1 MNARRDN
8 IAFML
13 GVLLAWIAQGS
24 IWYTMPLLFS
34 RAFSDNYFVV
44 GLLIALI
51 PLVEVAVAIPFG
63 YYADLGKIKHVA
75 FDSMLALL
83 VVPLL
88 FALKMGPLNAA
99 GVLLLGV
106 GGIGIWIAVT
116 AHVSHYFGR
125 KPKYIGYELAVMG
138 VGWVTGPI
146 LGGFLLGVFS
156 GVALAAAEIII
167 LAIASFIFVKTMRY
181 KIDVAYKTAPK
192 LGRLFGMEHRAMRRL
207 HKLAFPFLLLSF
219 LFAFFSYTVWVA
231 GPLMARIG
239 DISIFLGGAIIG
251 ALEAPYVF
259 GDALAAKF
267 YVRGGIKRLVSV
279 SVLLSL
285 VFMVISAVLVSSS
298 FFALIILFGT
308 ALLLGLADVAMLSAL
323 IDSDRRDTGEIA
335 AFSIMAGGM
344 GGALAVIITGA
355 TIAVYQLYV
364 ITATFGVLVVIFLL
378 YLHIRFKDIAF

>member
-8 IAFML
+8 VAFML

-34 RAFSDNYFVV
+34 KVLSDNYFVV
-44 GLLIALI
+44 GLLIAMI
-51 PLVEVAVAIPFG
+51 PLVEVVVAIPFG
-63 YYADLGKIKHVA
+63 YYADLGKIKYIA

-83 VVPLL
+83 AVPLL
-88 FALKMGPLNAA
+88 FALKVSSLNAA
-99 GVLLLGV
+99 GVFLIGA
-106 GGIGIWIAVT
+106 GGIGIWIAAT

-146 LGGFLLGVFS
+146 LGGFLLENFGGVM
-156 GVALAAAEIII
+156 LAAAETLI
-167 LAIASFIFVKTMRY
+167 LAIASFIFLKTMRY
-181 KIDVAYKTAPK
+181 KIDVTYKTAPK

-207 HKLAFPFLLLSF
+207 RLLAFPFLLLSF

-231 GPLMARIG
+231 GPLLARIG
-239 DISIFLGGAIIG
+239 DISIFLGGAVIG

-267 YVRGGIKRLVSV
+267 YVRGGVKRIVSV
-279 SVLLSL
+279 SVLLSF
-285 VFMVISAVLVSSS
+285 VFMLLSALLVGES

-308 ALLLGLADVAMLSAL
+308 ALLLGIADVALFSAL

-335 AFSIMAGGM
+335 AFATVSGGI
-344 GGALAVIITGA
+344 GGALAVVIVGA
-355 TIAVYQLYV
+355 TIATYQLYV
-364 ITATFGVLVVIFLL
+364 ITAAFGILVAIFLL
-378 YLHIRFKDIAF
+378 YLHLRFKDIAF